1 MLLDDKSAVSRKP
14 HSAVFTRFRS
24 VLFVVATSILCSN
37 FALRAQNPDPQPS
50 DATQS
55 WTKISESHDG
65 IGTMRSVESHT
76 KSGNRSLDTNSIEQ
90 RLADGR
96 YEIYLESTTETVQVN
111 PSAVRTITRTFT
123 GNGSGGKKLVQVAEE
138 EKKFFPDGGSKSL
151 RMTSRTDQNGNLQ
164 QIQREI
170 GETRKVNAEI
180 EETKTTVLQPSINGG
195 FAAVSQIEEHRKRK
209 GAETEFQVMTRTP
222 DGSGHW
228 QISQRREGTVRED
241 RTSRITNER
250 VFMPDGEG
258 NLREVSGTVRS
269 ESTADSGEK
278 QTTVERYS
286 IDVPGTTRDGS
297 LHMVQRETVK
307 QSAGSNGRQ
316 TSVQQVEQPNPGDPR
331 AGLRVVAISVETAR
345 AGISGTELSRS
356 VQLRDANGSFNVV
369 SVDFS
374 KSDQAN
380 AVQVQIAP
388 PGNQNK

>member
-1 MLLDDKSAVSRKP
+1 MLLDHESAVSLKSQR
-14 HSAVFTRFRS
+14 AVFTCFRS
-24 VLFVVATSILCSN
+24 LLFVVATYILFGN
-37 FALRAQNPDPQPS
+37 FALRAQSPDHQQS
-50 DATQS
+50 DTNGS
-55 WTKISESHDG
+55 WTRNSESHDG
-65 IGTMRSVESHT
+65 IGSTRSVESHT
-76 KSGNRSLDTNSIEQ
+76 KSANRTLDTQSIQQ

-96 YEIYLESTTETVQVN
+96 YEIYLESSTETVQVD
-111 PSAVRTITRTFT
+111 PSTVRTITRNFT
-123 GNGSGGKKLVQVAEE
+123 GNGSGGKKLVQVTEE
-138 EKKFFPDGGSKSL
+138 EKKTFPDGGSKSV
-151 RMTSRTDQNGNLQ
+151 RTTSRTDQNGNLQ

-228 QISQRREGTVRED
+228 QISQRREGTVKED
-241 RTSRITNER
+241 GTSRITNER

-269 ESTADSGEK
+269 ESTADSGDK

-297 LHMVQRETVK
+297 LHMVQRETTK
-307 QSAGSNGRQ
+307 QSVASNGRQ
-316 TSVQQVEQPNPGDPR
+316 TSVQHVEQPNPGDPH
-331 AGLRVVAISVETAR
+331 AGLRVVAIGVENAR
-345 AGISGTELSRS
+345 AGSSGTEVSRS
-356 VQLRDANGSFNVV
+356 VQLRDADGNFNVV

-374 KSDQAN
+374 KSDQTN
-380 AVQVQIAP
+380 AVQVQIAVP
-388 PGNQNK
+388 DNQNK